1 MSRLGNPFFWVLGLG
16 FLGGCA
22 VFRPALP
29 MPQLRLSATYASQ
42 GADTA
47 SIGRLSWRAY
57 FRDPYLQALI
67 DTALAYNQELRILA
81 AEVEMARWEAQA
93 RRGEYLP
100 FVQLGWKN
108 EIEKV
113 GAFTPS
119 GAVESNLVPE
129 PGRPFPEPLSMYEG
143 GLYASW
149 ELDIWRK
156 LRNARRAAFLRMLA
170 AGETRQFAV
179 TRLIAEVAESYYEL
193 LALRGL
199 VAVVDTYIKVQS
211 QALNLTKLN
220 QQAGRATQL
229 AVNRFQARL
238 LNTQNRRYLLFQRQ
252 AEVEN
257 RLKFSRRRG

>member
-1 MSRLGNPFFWVLGLG
+1 MPFAIKNLLNEREMFWR
-16 FLGGCA
+16 
-22 VFRPALP
+22 RPALRAGRRP
-29 MPQLRLSATYASQ
+29 TKYHRLA
-42 GADTA
+42 
-47 SIGRLSWRAY
+47 
-57 FRDPYLQALI
+57 FRNSLHC
-67 DTALAYNQELRILA
+67 

-100 FVQLGWKN
+100 FVQLGWKH

-129 PGRPFPEPLSMYEG
+129 PGRSFPEPMSMYEG

-170 AGETRQFAV
+170 AQETRQFAV

-193 LALRGL
+193 LALRAL

-211 QALNLTKLN
+211 QALHLTKRN
-220 QQAGRATQL
+220 QQAGRAIQL
-229 AVNRFQARL
+229 AVNRF
-238 LNTQNRRYLLFQRQ
+238 
-252 AEVEN
+252 
-257 RLKFSRRRG
+257 